1 VSINRFDAAVDH
13 NQSAIVD
20 ALRKVGAKVE
30 IIRKPLDLLVGFN
43 RRTYIL
49 EVKQVKG
56 RISQGQEDFI
66 REWPGDI
73 ACVVRSASEA
83 LAVIGC
89 ETRGVEVGPRVM
101 TSPWLDGTGGGA

>member
-1 VSINRFDAAVDH
+1 MSLNRFDAAVDH
-13 NQSAIVD
+13 NQAAIVD

-56 RISQGQEDFI
+56 RISQGHEDSI
-66 REWPGDI
+66 RDWPGDI
-73 ACVVRSASEA
+73 PGVVLSASEA

-101 TSPWLDGTGGGA
+101 TSQWLDGTSSGG